1 MPPRKKKRKAKT
13 PKSTQR
19 QSQRQSVV
27 VNIGSSSKSKPRKS
41 SGRGGLPPP
50 SHMHNLAP
58 TFVTAPQVDYT
69 PLLAMMQHHASP
81 IVAQA
86 PMPVQNPTTPLSS
99 ATIATNTPSQMAGE
113 AALRRAGR
121 TADNFQAP
129 PSLSRSPSVPEMVA
143 SLEAREVTAA
153 VAQPAAMFEESLIK
167 KGMGIGRAV
176 GEKNVEKKVS
186 QAQERG
192 AAEERL
198 KLSRERQQD
207 AEKELMGRE
216 NLRTGL
222 RRFNDT
228 FSQRAEAL
236 NPMDE
241 AGKDKLRTEFKQKN
255 ISQFSG
261 FSTLRD
267 LTKDAQDKLRKKR
280 VQKPATP
287 KPKPLKKQA
296 SSEEEVDDL

>member
-27 VNIGSSSKSKPRKS
+27 VNIGSKSTPRKS

-86 PMPVQNPTTPLSS
+86 PMPVQNAVTPLSS

-121 TADNFQAP
+121 TADNFQP
-129 PSLSRSPSVPEMVA
+129 PASLSRSPSVPEMV
-143 SLEAREVTAA
+143 SSIEAKQVTAA
-153 VAQPAAMFEESLIK
+153 VAQPAAMFEEGLIK
-167 KGMGIGRAV
+167 KGMGIGRACLLYT
-176 GEKNVEKKVS
+176 S
-186 QAQERG
+186 PSPRD
-192 AAEERL
+192 RTR
-198 KLSRERQQD
+198 SR
-207 AEKELMGRE
+207 M
-216 NLRTGL
+216 
-222 RRFNDT
+222 
-228 FSQRAEAL
+228 
-236 NPMDE
+236 P
-241 AGKDKLRTEFKQKN
+241 
-255 ISQFSG
+255 
-261 FSTLRD
+261 
-267 LTKDAQDKLRKKR
+267 
-280 VQKPATP
+280 
-287 KPKPLKKQA
+287 
-296 SSEEEVDDL
+296 SSA

>member
-1 MPPRKKKRKAKT
+1 
-13 PKSTQR
+13 
-19 QSQRQSVV
+19 
-27 VNIGSSSKSKPRKS
+27 
-41 SGRGGLPPP
+41 
-50 SHMHNLAP
+50 
-58 TFVTAPQVDYT
+58 
-69 PLLAMMQHHASP
+69 MMQHHASP

-267 LTKDAQDKLRKKR
+267 LTKDAQEKLRKKR
-280 VQKPATP
+280 VAKPAPKPSP
-287 KPKPLKKQA
+287 KPKPLKKRVD
-296 SSEEEVDDL
+296 SSSSDNDI

>member
-13 PKSTQR
+13 PKSRPTQS
-19 QSQRQSVV
+19 QSQRVTI
-27 VNIGSSSKSKPRKS
+27 NIGSTSKSKPRKS

-81 IVAQA
+81 IVSQA

-121 TADNFQAP
+121 TADNFQP
-129 PSLSRSPSVPEMVA
+129 PASLSRSPSVPELVA
-143 SLEAREVTAA
+143 SLEAKQVTAA
-153 VAQPAAMFEESLIK
+153 VAQPAAMFEEGLIK

-186 QAQERG
+186 EAQQRG
-192 AAEERL
+192 AAEERDRAAEERDRAL
-198 KLSRERQQD
+198 VERATLASRRKAFGSLQD
-207 AEKELMGRE
+207 TAQKAKIKVISQELEKVKPSSVTPDQRSNFRSAVFGAGI
-216 NLRTGL
+216 NLTDLTSSAQARTRKPKAKSKPL
-222 RRFNDT
+222 RRRID
-228 FSQRAEAL
+228 SS
-236 NPMDE
+236 DE
-241 AGKDKLRTEFKQKN
+241 D
-255 ISQFSG
+255 
-261 FSTLRD
+261 
-267 LTKDAQDKLRKKR
+267 
-280 VQKPATP
+280 
-287 KPKPLKKQA
+287 
-296 SSEEEVDDL
+296 